1 MDPVSILTSLTVI
14 LVVGILIGIIAKKL
28 GIPNM
33 LLLILMGILLRQSPF
48 DFSILADNFLITI
61 SILTMVMLVFDG
73 SSRLKIKELDTYSMV
88 SIEITLLVVVFNLLF
103 LSIATYFIMGVKS
116 VLLCFL
122 FAGVMSGTDPSSVL
136 MLFQTKSNKVT
147 DLLKFESIINTPI
160 VVLIPFIILDIM
172 KLGSLEVT
180 SFVDQILPFLQQ
192 IVVAIGTGVFIGL
205 IVFRGMKK
213 FYSEQISPLMLITS
227 ALMTYILAQNMD
239 GNGVLAGTV
248 LGLMFGNIYIKQK
261 ASLQEFSYMLSNSFE
276 IIVFIF
282 VGFLISVS
290 FTWEL
295 IVRSLVLFLI
305 MQVLRFLAVYSS
317 HLHDNLTLKNKIFM
331 ALNAPKGIAVAVVAF
346 LLMQDKVF
354 TSSPEST
361 TIINLILLFL
371 IYSLTSSA
379 ILSKFSK
386 FFIHLK
392 VEA

>member
-1 MDPVSILTSLTVI
+1 
-14 LVVGILIGIIAKKL
+14 
-28 GIPNM
+28 
-33 LLLILMGILLRQSPF
+33 
-48 DFSILADNFLITI
+48 
-61 SILTMVMLVFDG
+61 
-73 SSRLKIKELDTYSMV
+73 
-88 SIEITLLVVVFNLLF
+88 
-103 LSIATYFIMGVKS
+103 
-116 VLLCFL
+116 
-122 FAGVMSGTDPSSVL
+122 
-136 MLFQTKSNKVT
+136 
-147 DLLKFESIINTPI
+147 
-160 VVLIPFIILDIM
+160 M

-239 GNGVLAGTV
+239 GNGVLAVTV

>member
-160 VVLIPFIILDIM
+160 
-172 KLGSLEVT
+172 
-180 SFVDQILPFLQQ
+180 
-192 IVVAIGTGVFIGL
+192 
-205 IVFRGMKK
+205 
-213 FYSEQISPLMLITS
+213 
-227 ALMTYILAQNMD
+227 
-239 GNGVLAGTV
+239 
-248 LGLMFGNIYIKQK
+248 
-261 ASLQEFSYMLSNSFE
+261 
-276 IIVFIF
+276 
-282 VGFLISVS
+282 
-290 FTWEL
+290 
-295 IVRSLVLFLI
+295 
-305 MQVLRFLAVYSS
+305 
-317 HLHDNLTLKNKIFM
+317 
-331 ALNAPKGIAVAVVAF
+331 
-346 LLMQDKVF
+346 
-354 TSSPEST
+354 
-361 TIINLILLFL
+361 
-371 IYSLTSSA
+371 
-379 ILSKFSK
+379 
-386 FFIHLK
+386 
-392 VEA
+392 

>member
-239 GNGVLAGTV
+239 GNGVLAVTV